1 MSRPSPLSVESAP
14 VSQRH
19 RPPSDAN
26 PPATPAP
33 TSAPPM
39 SERSA
44 TRAEQL
50 FQALRSSM
58 RNGRVDDAVL
68 QAEKLL
74 EHAIIG
80 KDPAIYDVLR
90 RAMPFVDH
98 VFESRV
104 GPLERRLEVTAVGRA
119 PDQLNLSPKAAN
131 LLALAD
137 GVTVSELLGKCG
149 VPRRDA
155 IRMLAGLLRRRAL
168 NAV

>member
-1 MSRPSPLSVESAP
+1 
-14 VSQRH
+14 
-19 RPPSDAN
+19 
-26 PPATPAP
+26 
-33 TSAPPM
+33 M

-50 FQALRSSM
+50 FQALRTSM
-58 RNGRVDDAVL
+58 RNARVDDAVL

-80 KDPAIYDVLR
+80 KDPAVYEVLR

-98 VFESRV
+98 VFETRV
-104 GPLERRLEVTAVGRA
+104 GPVERKLEVTALGRE
-119 PDQLNLSPKAAN
+119 PGELNLSPKAAT
-131 LLALAD
+131 LLSLAN
-137 GVTVSELLGKCG
+137 GLTINELLTKCG

-168 NAV
+168 IAV